1 METNSISKLGFFMG
15 LFLLLGF
22 QLVHCTVT
30 YDRKAIVING
40 QRRILISGSIHYP
53 RSTPEMWE
61 DLIQKAKEGGLDV
74 VETYVFWNVHEPT
87 PGNYNFEGR
96 YDLVRFLKTIQNAG
110 LYAHL
115 RIGPYVCAEWN
126 FGGFPVW
133 LKYVPGISFRTDN
146 EPFKRAMQG
155 FTEKI
160 VGLMKSENLFE
171 SQGGPIILSQI
182 ENEYGAQSK
191 LLGAAGHNYITWAA
205 EMAVGL
211 DTGVP
216 WVMCKEEDAPDPVIN
231 TCNGFYC
238 DSFSPNKPYK
248 PTIWTETWSGW
259 FTEFGGPIH
268 QRPVQD
274 LAYAVARFIQK
285 GGSFVNYYM
294 YHGGTNFGRTAGGPF
309 ITTSYDYDAPLD
321 EYGLI
326 RQPKY
331 GHLKELHKAIKMCER
346 ALVSADPIITSLGS
360 FQQAHVYTSES
371 GDCSAFLS
379 NHDSNSAAR
388 VMFNNMHYNLPPW
401 SISILPDCRNVV
413 FNTAKVGVQTS
424 QMQMLP
430 TNIPMLSWESYD
442 EDLTSLDD
450 SSTLTV
456 PGLLEQINVTRDS
469 TDYLWYITSVDIGSS
484 ESFLRG
490 GELPSLIVQS
500 TGHAVHIFING
511 QLTGSAFGTRQSRRF
526 TYTGKVNLR
535 AGTNRIALLSIA
547 VGLPNVGGHFEA
559 WNTGILGPV
568 ALHGL
573 DQGKWDLSWQKWT
586 YQVGLKGE
594 AMNLASPNDF
604 SSVEWMSGSLIAQKQ
619 QPLTWHKTIFNEPE
633 GNEPLALD
641 LEGMGKGQIWING
654 QSIGRYWTAFANGNC
669 NGCGYAGGFRPTKC
683 QSGCGKPTQR
693 YYHVPRSW
701 LKPTQNLLVL
711 FEELGGDPSRISL
724 VKRAV
729 SSVCSEVAEYH
740 PTIKN
745 WHIESYGKAEDFHSP
760 KVHLR
765 CNPGQAISSIKF
777 ASFGTPLGTCGS
789 YQQGTCHATTSY
801 SVLQKKCI
809 GKQSCAVT
817 ISNSNFGDPCP
828 NVLKRLSVEAVCAP
842 TTSMNMEP
850 NLRG

>member
-1 METNSISKLGFFMG
+1 METNSVSKLGFFLG

-126 FGGFPVW
+126 NGGFPVW

-160 VGLMKSENLFE
+160 VRLMKSENLFE

-238 DSFSPNKPYK
+238 DSFSPNQPYK

-450 SSTLTV
+450 SSTLTA

-469 TDYLWYITSVDIGSS
+469 TDYLWYITSVDIASS

-490 GELPSLIVQS
+490 GELPTLIVQS

-669 NGCGYAGGFRPTKC
+669 NGCSYAGGFRPTKC
-683 QSGCGKPTQR
+683 QSGCGQPTQR

-745 WHIESYGKAEDFHSP
+745 WHIESYGKVEDFRSP

-809 GKQSCAVT
+809 GKQRCAVT

-842 TTSMNMEP
+842 TTSTNMEP
-850 NLRG
+850 NSRG